1 LPPPVK
7 KHQELELTIE
17 NLAFGG
23 IGIAHVD
30 DYIIF
35 IPKGAVPGQVVK
47 ARITKATSNYG
58 EAKVLEIIRK
68 SDNVIIPPCPYF
80 GQCGGCKHQNLQYEE
95 QLKQLHNQV
104 KELYHHLGGFKET
117 VVNSPVPSDKI
128 FRYRNKM
135 EFAFSNRRW
144 LMDDF
149 DEEKPEDF
157 ALGLRA
163 SGNYWKAIDIGDC
176 IIAPEES
183 GILLSSVRS
192 FALKSKISAYD
203 QKSHEGFL
211 RHLVIRKGQKTDQL
225 MLNIVTNSDSPELLM
240 PLVDELSEKLPNLT
254 CFVNI
259 VNRGVSGTT
268 TGEKTNLLYGK
279 QYIEEKFGDLT
290 FKISPSSFFQT
301 NTLMAEKL
309 YEVVKDFAKLKKSDI
324 VWDLYCGTGT
334 IALYLAS
341 CVKRVIGF
349 EIVHEAI
356 KDANENARLNGIENI
371 RFIEGNLD
379 KLFRK
384 EPELL
389 KELPYPDLIII
400 DPPRSGMHPKLV
412 NDIIKIHPRKIVYV
426 SCNPATQV
434 RDLKLIVD
442 EGNYRIDSVQPVDM
456 FPHTPHIEVVV
467 KLVLKC

>member
-1 LPPPVK
+1 LSPPVK

-17 NLAFGG
+17 SLAFGG
-23 IGIAHVD
+23 KGIVHVD

-35 IPKGAVPGQVVK
+35 IPNCAVPGRVVK
-47 ARITKATSNYG
+47 AHITKATSNYG
-58 EAKVLEIIRK
+58 EARVLEVIRR
-68 SDNVIIPPCPYF
+68 SDNEIIPPCPYF
-80 GQCGGCKHQNLQYEE
+80 GHCGGCKHQNLQYEE

-117 VVNSPVPSDKI
+117 VVNFPVSSDKI

-144 LMDDF
+144 IIDGLDKEKQKDF
-149 DEEKPEDF
+149 T
-157 ALGLRA
+157 LGLRA
-163 SGNYWKAIDIGDC
+163 SGNYWKAIDIDDC

-183 GILLSSVRS
+183 GILLSSVRN
-192 FALKSKISAYD
+192 FALRNKFSPYD
-203 QKSHEGFL
+203 QKSHKGFL

-225 MLNIVTNSDSPELLM
+225 MVNIVTSSDSPELLM
-240 PLVDELSEKLPNLT
+240 PLADELSEKLPNLT
-254 CFVNI
+254 SFVNTI
-259 VNRGVSGTT
+259 NTSISGTT
-268 TGEKTNLLYGK
+268 IGEKTNLLYGK
-279 QYIEEKFGDLT
+279 QYIEEKLGELT

-309 YEVVKDFAKLKKSDI
+309 YEVVKNFSGLEKDEF

-341 CVKRVIGF
+341 CVKNVIGF
-349 EIVHEAI
+349 EIVPEAI
-356 KDANENARLNGIENI
+356 RDANENAKLNGIENV

-389 KELPYPDLIII
+389 KELPSPDLIII

-412 NDIIKIHPRKIVYV
+412 NDIIQIHPSKIVYV

-434 RDLKLIVD
+434 RDLKLIAD
-442 EGNYRIDSVQPVDM
+442 RGNYRIDSVQPIDM
-456 FPHTPHIEVVV
+456 FPHTPHIEVIA
-467 KLVLKC
+467 KLV

>member
-1 LPPPVK
+1 MSPPVK
-7 KHQELELTIE
+7 KHQELKLTIE

-23 IGIAHVD
+23 KGIVHVD

-35 IPKGAVPGQVVK
+35 TPKGAVPGQVVK
-47 ARITKATSNYG
+47 ARITKATTNYG

-68 SDNVIIPPCPYF
+68 SDNEIIPPCPYF
-80 GQCGGCKHQNLQYEE
+80 GWCGGCKHQNLQYEE
-95 QLKQLHNQV
+95 QLRQLHNQV
-104 KELYHHLGGFKET
+104 KELYYHLGGFKET

-144 LMDDF
+144 LIDSL
-149 DEEKPEDF
+149 DEEKPKDF

-163 SGNYWKAIDIGDC
+163 QGNYWKAIDIDDC

-192 FALKSKISAYD
+192 FALKSKLSAYD

-211 RHLVIRKGQKTDQL
+211 RHLVIRKGQNTGQL
-225 MLNIVTNSDSPELLM
+225 MVNIVTNSDSPELLM
-240 PLVDELSEKLPNLT
+240 PLADELSEKLPNLT
-254 CFVNI
+254 SSVNTI
-259 VNRGVSGTT
+259 NTSVSGTT
-268 TGEKTNLLYGK
+268 IGEKKNLLYGR
-279 QYIEEKFGDLT
+279 QYIEEKFGSLT

-309 YEVVKDFAKLKKSDI
+309 YEVVKDFAELKKDEV

-341 CVKRVIGF
+341 FVKKVIGF

-356 KDANENARLNGIENI
+356 EDANENAKLNRIENI
-371 RFIEGNLD
+371 IFIEGNLD

-389 KELPYPDLIII
+389 RELPSPDLIII

-412 NDIIKIHPRKIVYV
+412 NDIIQINPPKIIYV
-426 SCNPATQV
+426 SCNPATQA

-442 EGNYRIDSVQPVDM
+442 EGNYGIDSVQPVDM
-456 FPHTPHIEVVV
+456 FPHTPHIEVVA
-467 KLVLKC
+467 KLVLRC